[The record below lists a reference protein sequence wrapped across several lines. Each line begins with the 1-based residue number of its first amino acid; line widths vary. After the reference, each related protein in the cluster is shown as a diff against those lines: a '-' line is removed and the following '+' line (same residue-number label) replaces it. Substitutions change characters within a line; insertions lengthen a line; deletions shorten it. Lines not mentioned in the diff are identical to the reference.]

1 MGKHKHSKVKV
12 FLNILRE
19 REISANPKACDE
31 LIPIAREKNMG
42 KNKHSK
48 ILWLLNISREA
59 ENCTIPKPRDE

>member
-31 LIPIAREKNMG
+31 LIPIAREKIWEKTN
-42 KNKHSK
+42 
-48 ILWLLNISREA
+48 
-59 ENCTIPKPRDE
+59 IPKFCGC